1 MVAMFYKAGLQKT
14 NREEFKMKKVTKRKC
29 DQLYNKWKGSD
40 NLFNGWIDKK
50 AQCERVN
57 IFHT

>member
-14 NREEFKMKKVTKRKC
+14 NQEEFKMKKVTKRKC

-50 AQCERVN
+50 A
-57 IFHT
+57 